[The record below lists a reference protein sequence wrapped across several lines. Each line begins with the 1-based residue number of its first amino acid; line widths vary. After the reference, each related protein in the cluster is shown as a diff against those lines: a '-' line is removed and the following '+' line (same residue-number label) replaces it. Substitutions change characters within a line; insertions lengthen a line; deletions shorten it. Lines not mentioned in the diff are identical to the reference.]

1 MAVSD
6 PRIQAIALEP
16 ASAKDVVTTV
26 LAGAAAYVGPPGWMA
41 YAAAGLGKR
50 ALCLRDAAT
59 DRELID
65 QAAAARLFSPPPLI
79 LGPDDMMAAM
89 GAPGPAPTKTV
100 H

>member
-1 MAVSD
+1 
-6 PRIQAIALEP
+6 
-16 ASAKDVVTTV
+16 
-26 LAGAAAYVGPPGWMA
+26 MA

-59 DRELID
+59 DRDLID
-65 QAAAARLFSPPPLI
+65 QAAAARLFSPAPLV

-89 GAPGPAPTKTV
+89 GVPGPAPAETV